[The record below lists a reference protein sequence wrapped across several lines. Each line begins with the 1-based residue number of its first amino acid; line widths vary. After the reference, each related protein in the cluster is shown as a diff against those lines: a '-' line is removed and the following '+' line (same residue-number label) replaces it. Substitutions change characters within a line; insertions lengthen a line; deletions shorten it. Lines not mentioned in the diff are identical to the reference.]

1 VKHVPII
8 TFALLSVGL
17 LFTRLNLVGG
27 THGQQAGLL
36 ASAQLADL
44 KSEVEALRSK
54 MHEREDASGGAERA
68 AATSQT
74 IRASAPVSEADALA
88 QLDTLFAREHRD
100 RGWAESAEAA
110 GRAALSRELSSRS
123 RIESLE
129 CRTRMCKGSIVHLD
143 AEAYSAA
150 VKASMTPTLEQW
162 PGIITYVP
170 PRIRSD
176 GKIELILYLFR
187 EAQNP
192 MRDIYGQ

>member
-1 VKHVPII
+1 VKHIPII
-8 TFALLSVGL
+8 AFALLNAGL
-17 LFTRLNLVGG
+17 LFTRLNLVVGA
-27 THGQQAGLL
+27 HGQQAGLV

-44 KSEVEALRSK
+44 RNEVEALRSK
-54 MHEREDASGGAERA
+54 MHEREDASGGPEQA
-68 AATSQT
+68 AATSRT
-74 IRASAPVSEADALA
+74 IPASALVSEGDALA

-100 RGWAESAEAA
+100 RGWAESAEGAA
-110 GRAALSRELSSRS
+110 RAVLSRKLSSRS

-129 CRTRMCKGSIVHLD
+129 CRTRMCKGTIVHLD
-143 AEAYSAA
+143 AEAYSAS

-170 PRIRSD
+170 PRIRSE
-176 GKIELILYLFR
+176 GKIEVILYLFR